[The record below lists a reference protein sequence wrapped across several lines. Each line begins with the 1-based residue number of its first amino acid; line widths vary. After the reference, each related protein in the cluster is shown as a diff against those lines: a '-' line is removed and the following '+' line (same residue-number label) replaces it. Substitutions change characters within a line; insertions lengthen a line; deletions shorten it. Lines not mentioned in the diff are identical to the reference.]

1 MTDNTQTIIPSIAS
15 EPAASPPTAKPLV
28 FDDILLGTAPYIFK
42 DRLIMF
48 KEDYDKLSA
57 DEITALKQARYDT
70 WYNHLMNA
78 SAAVTDDSL
87 PTDEATTDATTTDT
101 TTTDTTTTDTSV

>member
-1 MTDNTQTIIPSIAS
+1 MTDDTQTTAVTSPTPQTLPVITH

-78 SAAVTDDSL
+78 SAAVPDDTSLTDV
-87 PTDEATTDATTTDT
+87 TITDT
-101 TTTDTTTTDTSV
+101 TTNDTSV

>member
-1 MTDNTQTIIPSIAS
+1 
-15 EPAASPPTAKPLV
+15 
-28 FDDILLGTAPYIFK
+28 
-42 DRLIMF
+42 MF

-78 SAAVTDDSL
+78 SAAVPDDTSLTDV
-87 PTDEATTDATTTDT
+87 TITDT
-101 TTTDTTTTDTSV
+101 TTNDTSV